1 MKHAFDAARPSRSR
15 RARVAL
21 PGLLLVAGALTLSA
35 CATPVAGASPSP
47 TASATAS
54 ASPTPTASPSETAAP
69 EPTPTESAT
78 ADAPYNGEVLVI
90 TSEVRDGNLEV
101 TAMVPGVS
109 ESGGTCTLTLDDT
122 QASVSVS
129 ANEGKDVTYCGVMS
143 IAVDTTSA
151 DVAFHV
157 GYSSSNLRAQSET
170 ATIELAP

>member
-21 PGLLLVAGALTLSA
+21 PGLLLVVGALTLSA

-54 ASPTPTASPSETAAP
+54 ASPTPTASPTETTAP

-143 IAVDTTSA
+143 IPVDTTSA

-170 ATIELAP
+170 ATIELTP